1 MFPLLHFS
9 FIFRTGKDVAE
20 FCVCTFGLENTLLL
34 FSSEIFENSDGQ
46 TVSVK
51 APWEPQC
58 TDGDPQEG
66 PVELCLPGSDHW
78 LTEDP
83 EHIRG
88 PPCSPLTQ
96 GYDGMCSDHRGH
108 DHTLD
113 LGEGLGGRGCT
124 AAWGCLG
131 PCGREGRWAYCT
143 AQGEAG
149 PGEAEGRGSYC
160 TAQGEA
166 GPGQWAWD
174 VSRALRGSLLGDA
187 ARIDRIRRVV
197 LWSTRA
203 GQSWATS
210 PKVKTY
216 FTCKENRLFSTSTAG
231 ETELQTPLRVKGRW
245 PARPLC
251 RQACPRHFR
260 IDGSTEHPTH
270 NPATHKTPPLF
281 FWMTFFSK
289 YFYGHRASCL
299 RFSHTYQSH

>member
-1 MFPLLHFS
+1 MAW
-9 FIFRTGKDVAE
+9 R
-20 FCVCTFGLENTLLL
+20 TLLL

-66 PVELCLPGSDHW
+66 PVELCPPGSDHW

-83 EHIRG
+83 EHMRG
-88 PPCSPLTQ
+88 CSCSPLTQ
-96 GYDGMCSDHRGH
+96 GYDGVCSDHRGH

-149 PGEAEGRGSYC
+149 PGQR
-160 TAQGEA
+160 
-166 GPGQWAWD
+166 AWD

-216 FTCKENRLFSTSTAG
+216 FTCKENRLFSTSTTG
-231 ETELQTPLRVKGRW
+231 ETKLQMP
-245 PARPLC
+245 
-251 RQACPRHFR
+251 PRSRGTGQHVHCADR
-260 IDGSTEHPTH
+260 LAPSA
-270 NPATHKTPPLF
+270 AT
-281 FWMTFFSK
+281 
-289 YFYGHRASCL
+289 
-299 RFSHTYQSH
+299 